1 MIGGENMI
9 EKIKNWIIGLF
20 DEEIKKWLQNAYDCG
35 YKIGEE
41 DATRRAHELFMFGVI
56 QGFSLAEKDI
66 DEINLDDLSESV
78 VQELKDERNGS

>member
-1 MIGGENMI
+1 MI

-20 DEEIKKWLQNAYDCG
+20 SEEIKKWLQSAYDCG

-41 DATRRAHELFMFGVI
+41 DATRRAHELFTFGLV

-66 DEINLDDLSESV
+66 DEIDLDDLPESV
-78 VQELKDERNGS
+78 IQELKDECNGH